1 MYGIV
6 HAFADEKHKDT
17 QGHRQEGLNDQYS
30 VFDRKIHGIW
40 EGVPMIRRIY
50 QTTVGILPVGLSL
63 HQTGHNISGNE
74 C

>member
-40 EGVPMIRRIY
+40 EGGSNDSQDLPDNRRHSTGWIIITPNRTQYIR
-50 QTTVGILPVGLSL
+50 
-63 HQTGHNISGNE
+63 E
-74 C
+74 